1 MLKYGS
7 FYLSIFLPGLFV
19 CLAVYLPELIP
30 PQLLFKIEAAERGTP
45 LPLFAEMV
53 LVTLL
58 LEIIREAG
66 LRMPQ
71 TLGHSVSLVAALILG
86 DAAIAT
92 GLMSTPVILIAAAA
106 SIAVFV
112 TPSLY
117 EAATI
122 FRLVVLLAAG
132 VAGPVGLV
140 GAGLLVLLELAR
152 VSALGVPYLSAPD
165 FPKAELS
172 RDGVTRRNYRVLSR
186 RPFTIWQKRG

>member
-1 MLKYGS
+1 M
-7 FYLSIFLPGLFV
+7 
-19 CLAVYLPELIP
+19 
-30 PQLLFKIEAAERGTP
+30 
-45 LPLFAEMV
+45 
-53 LVTLL
+53 
-58 LEIIREAG
+58 
-66 LRMPQ
+66 
-71 TLGHSVSLVAALILG
+71 VAALILG

-172 RDGVTRRNYRVLSR
+172 RDGVTRQNYRVLSR